1 MTDVVVFHHAQGLT
15 DGVLQFAE
23 DLRSVGHV
31 VNVPDLYEGATFD
44 TVVDGVAYA
53 EKVGIDTI
61 LSRAAKAVNQ
71 LPARTVYAGFSLG
84 AVAAQMFAQTRPNAQ
99 GALLYHGGS
108 PTSRFSR
115 PWPDGVPLQR
125 HGLDTDEWMELD
137 EAESLRDEVAG
148 AELFVSSG
156 STHLF
161 ADSSLE
167 DYDHPAAQLL
177 VDRTIRFLASD
188 PDRP

>member
-115 PWPDGVPLQR
+115 PWPDGVPLQM
-125 HGLDTDEWMELD
+125 HVMDTDEWMELD

-148 AELFVSSG
+148 AELFVYSG
-156 STHLF
+156 SKHLY
-161 ADSSLE
+161 ADSSLD

>member
-115 PWPDGVPLQR
+115 PWPDGVPLQM

-177 VDRTIRFLASD
+177 VARTITFLASE

>member
-115 PWPDGVPLQR
+115 PWPDGVPLQM
-125 HGLDTDEWMELD
+125 HVMDTDEWMELD

-148 AELFVSSG
+148 AELFVYSG
-156 STHLF
+156 SKHLF

>member
-1 MTDVVVFHHAQGLT
+1 MVDVVVFHHAQGLT

-23 DLRSVGHV
+23 ELRSVGHRV
-31 VNVPDLYEGATFD
+31 SAPDLYDGAAFD

-53 EKVGIDTI
+53 ENVGTDTI
-61 LSRAAKAVNQ
+61 LGRAAEAVSE
-71 LPARTVYAGFSLG
+71 LPARMVYAGFSLG
-84 AVAAQMFAQTRPNAQ
+84 AMAAQMFTQTRPNAQ

-115 PWPDGVPLQR
+115 PWPAGVRLQI
-125 HGLDTDEWMELD
+125 HTMDADEWMELN

-148 AELFVSSG
+148 AELFVYPG
-156 STHLF
+156 SKHLF

-167 DYDHPAAQLL
+167 DYDEDAAQLL
-177 VDRTIRFLASD
+177 VARTITFLASE
-188 PDRP
+188 PGHA